1 MLNQELIRCLL
12 KDRFYKAIALFDDI
26 DWAVMVQEHKM
37 PSYIC
42 NQINLEVCQLKSK
55 TPSQVEIPQEE
66 N

>member
-37 PSYIC
+37 SFYIC
-42 NQINLEVCQLKSK
+42 NQINFEVHQWS
-55 TPSQVEIPQEE
+55 PSQVEIPQEE